1 MAEKIVSPGVFTN
14 ERDLSFL
21 PAGISQIGAA
31 IIGPT
36 IKGPAFEPTVIESF
50 SEFEQV
56 FGPKTQDS
64 YVPYAVEEYLKSAG
78 TVTIVRVVGL
88 SGYSPYLVELVMSGS
103 SDTTLAGGNNVVAVY
118 HPTHV
123 DSDAYFTPKLGD
135 GTEEITKFIITGST
149 SKANQITQFVKDTE
163 NGKHFPI
170 GGSNFSGSFSGS
182 YFVLNSSYNSQDS
195 DISTTG
201 YTGGED
207 QESESHFFWF
217 SASLQAAAPVRV
229 EYGGAIRTVA
239 TYFDHVHAVDLNVI
253 LNGGYTTSSMYQNV
267 NIKAKNKN
275 TIPSSDI
282 INFFLYRFNSFN
294 FRWHI
299 IFIMFC

>member
-135 GTEEITKFIITGST
+135 GTEEITKFIMTGST
-149 SKANQITQFVKDTE
+149 NKANQITQFIKDTE
-163 NGKHFPI
+163 AGKHFPI
-170 GGSNFSGSFSGS
+170 GGSN
-182 YFVLNSSYNSQDS
+182 L
-195 DISTTG
+195 
-201 YTGGED
+201 
-207 QESESHFFWF
+207 
-217 SASLQAAAPVRV
+217 SL
-229 EYGGAIRTVA
+229 I
-239 TYFDHVHAVDLNVI
+239 
-253 LNGGYTTSSMYQNV
+253 
-267 NIKAKNKN
+267 
-275 TIPSSDI
+275 
-282 INFFLYRFNSFN
+282 
-294 FRWHI
+294 HI
-299 IFIMFC
+299 